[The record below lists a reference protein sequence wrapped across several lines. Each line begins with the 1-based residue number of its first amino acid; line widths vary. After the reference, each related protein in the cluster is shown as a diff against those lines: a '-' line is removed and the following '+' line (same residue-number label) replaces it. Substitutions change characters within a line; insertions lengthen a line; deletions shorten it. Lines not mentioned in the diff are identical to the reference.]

1 MGHFVDFF
9 AIGIVAFCEFI
20 MHYVGIVDDLFSR
33 LLILTGITNSKY
45 QLYVFLIFM
54 LALVVFALRILG
66 GLLGWVVLILLV
78 LMLLHRVVPGISTP
92 GGAFDTP
99 IQNVL

>member
-1 MGHFVDFF
+1 VGHLATFF
-9 AIGIVAFCEFI
+9 AIGIVAFGEFI
-20 MHYVGIVDDLFSR
+20 MHYVGIVDDSFGH
-33 LLILTGITNSKY
+33 LLILVGITSPRY
-45 QLYVFLIFM
+45 QLYVYLIFM
-54 LALVVFALRILG
+54 LALVVFALRVLG

-78 LMLLHRVVPGISTP
+78 LMLLHRVVPGISAP